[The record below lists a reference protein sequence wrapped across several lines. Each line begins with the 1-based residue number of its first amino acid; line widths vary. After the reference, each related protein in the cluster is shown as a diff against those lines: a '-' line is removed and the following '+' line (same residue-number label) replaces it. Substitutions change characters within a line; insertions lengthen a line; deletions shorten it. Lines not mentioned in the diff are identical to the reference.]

1 MTFKVI
7 TGDCM
12 DVLASMNDA
21 SIDAVIT
28 DPPAGI
34 AFMGKDWDKDK
45 GGRDN
50 WIAYMELR
58 FKEIFRVLK
67 PGGHALVWALPRT
80 SHWTGFA
87 VENAGFE
94 IRDRHSH
101 FFGTGFPKSSNIAK
115 QIDKS
120 LGVEPTVVGSAKPT
134 SPEAKEWE
142 GWGTALKPACE
153 DWWLCRK
160 PFKGAA
166 YRNVMKNSTGALN
179 IDACRI
185 PTEEKLTRKLGKTTE
200 SDSGWKSVNR
210 SEIAGKDGGRWPA
223 HISFDAE
230 AAEVLDEQSGI
241 LKSGKIEPHHTIR
254 HSKNDS
260 MTGDN
265 YANRSRVSHADS
277 GGASRFYYIAK
288 PSKKEKNAGTT
299 KNTHPT
305 VKSVSLMRWLVRL
318 ITPPGGVVL
327 DPFCGSGSTGVAC
340 VEEGFEFVGI
350 EQSSEYV
357 KIAEDRISNAEKK

>member
-166 YRNVMKNSTGALN
+166 YKNVMKNGTGALN

-210 SEIAGKDGGRWPA
+210 DCRQGRRPLASA
-223 HISFDAE
+223 HLF
-230 AAEVLDEQSGI
+230 
-241 LKSGKIEPHHTIR
+241 R
-254 HSKNDS
+254 C
-260 MTGDN
+260 
-265 YANRSRVSHADS
+265 RSR
-277 GGASRFYYIAK
+277 R
-288 PSKKEKNAGTT
+288 
-299 KNTHPT
+299 
-305 VKSVSLMRWLVRL
+305 
-318 ITPPGGVVL
+318 
-327 DPFCGSGSTGVAC
+327 
-340 VEEGFEFVGI
+340 
-350 EQSSEYV
+350 SS
-357 KIAEDRISNAEKK
+357 